1 MKIVVPSLKI
11 EAQSNDFGF
20 YLIFFLPEYRHGF
33 MCFFPKIEHGIVK
46 FLWWMKSLD
55 FSKLKFYEDK
65 FSK

>member
-33 MCFFPKIEHGIVK
+33 MCFFQ
-46 FLWWMKSLD
+46 KSNMVL
-55 FSKLKFYEDK
+55 
-65 FSK
+65 